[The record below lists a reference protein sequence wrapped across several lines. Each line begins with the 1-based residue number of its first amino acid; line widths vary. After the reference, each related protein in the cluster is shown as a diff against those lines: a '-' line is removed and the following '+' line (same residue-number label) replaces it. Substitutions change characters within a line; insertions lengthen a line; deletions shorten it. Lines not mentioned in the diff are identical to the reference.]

1 MKVPDQQAWQPWTP
15 DELAQRLKQI
25 SRPWSVVGGWALDL
39 WLGRQTRD
47 HGDLEFTV
55 LRDDFLLFRQALS
68 PLQFYT
74 VRDGTFEFLS
84 AERMPG
90 EEIFQVWG
98 FDVVANVWRVD
109 VMLESGTSDI
119 WVYKRDTSLVYPR
132 AEMVVLSATGIPY
145 LKPAAILLFKAKH
158 TRPKDQADFS
168 LALPNLPCEDRHWL
182 ARHLAQL
189 HPDHEWTNRLENA
202 E

>member
-1 MKVPDQQAWQPWTP
+1 MSAIARQTWMAWTP
-15 DELAQRLKQI
+15 DELSQHLKQV
-25 SRPWSVVGGWALDL
+25 SRPWCVVGGWALDL
-39 WLGRQTRD
+39 WLGRQTRE

-55 LRDDFLLFRQALS
+55 LRDDFPLFRRALQG
-68 PLQFYT
+68 LQFYT
-74 VRDGTFEFLS
+74 VRDGKFELLP
-84 AERMPG
+84 ADRVPG

-98 FDVVANVWRVD
+98 FDIAANSWRVD

-132 AEMVVLSATGIPY
+132 AEMVALSATGIPY

-158 TRPKDQADFS
+158 TRPKDQTDFNQ
-168 LALPNLPCEDRHWL
+168 ALPNLPFEDRQWL
-182 ARHLAQL
+182 ARHLALL
-189 HPDHEWTNRLENA
+189 HPNHEWTNRLENA

>member
-1 MKVPDQQAWQPWTP
+1 MNVPDQQAWQAWTP
-15 DELAQRLKQI
+15 EELSQRLRQV

-55 LRDDFLLFRQALS
+55 LRDDFLLFRQALA

-74 VRDGTFEFLS
+74 VKDGTFAFLPTD
-84 AERMPG
+84 RVPG

-98 FDVVANVWRVD
+98 FDAVANVWRVD
-109 VMLESGTSDI
+109 VMLEFGTADT

-132 AEMVVLSATGIPY
+132 AEMVAVSDAGVPY

-158 TRPKDQADFS
+158 IRSKDQNDFNQS
-168 LALPNLPCEDRHWL
+168 LPNLSCEDRHWL
-182 ARHLAQL
+182 ARHLALL
-189 HPDHEWTNRLENA
+189 HPDHEWTYRLENA